1 MSAETPKRAWV
12 GESRRV
18 KTDGKWP
25 LSIALRSLIQVR
37 RAHTLT
43 CRGMNS
49 YPMRS
54 TSREADENGW

>member
-54 TSREADENGW
+54 AS